1 MLISRVTDPRNFSLL
16 GIPPKDVIEDLGQ
29 ALVAH
34 GIDVDSFFEAACKV
48 SGEWKY
54 DRSKSR
60 LVDRIDQ
67 KYCHERAVP
76 LRSRT
81 LAESLNPQPDAHVV
95 FQRLLDWIDRCDVAS
110 QLGHEKPEFAS
121 DGNPIFPDDDEPWWL
136 TDISK
141 RISSGAA
148 KQDGDEDGP
157 ATCDEDEGAEQKE
170 VSDEDPVSE
179 PEQVGGCAS
188 SSNSHRPNIAWNA

>member
-1 MLISRVTDPRNFSLL
+1 M
-16 GIPPKDVIEDLGQ
+16 GIPPKDVIEDVGQ

-95 FQRLLDWIDRCDVAS
+95 FQRLLDWINRCDVAS

-141 RISSGAA
+141 RISSGAG
-148 KQDGDEDGP
+148 KLDGNDEDGP

-188 SSNSHRPNIAWNA
+188 SSSSHRPNIAWNA